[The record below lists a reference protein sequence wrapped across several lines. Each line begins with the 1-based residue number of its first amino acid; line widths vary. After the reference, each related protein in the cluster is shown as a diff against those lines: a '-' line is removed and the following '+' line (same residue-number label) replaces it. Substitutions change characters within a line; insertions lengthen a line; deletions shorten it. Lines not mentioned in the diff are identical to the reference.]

1 MMNAD
6 KTVFSYKS
14 TKKSTLKSLFLS
26 TQTALIIGW
35 FFSLVSIFLASF
47 LPINLA
53 SLKLDYFFFLL
64 LIIFPMGALLFGIQ
78 NKLTNFVI
86 KGDTLSWQNLWKK
99 VKTVRRDEIK
109 TAELNSFGFN
119 KKGWLHLNKTI
130 KIPLQS
136 LPPRQVI
143 EVRAILPL
151 WLPEESL
158 SPELR
163 GYLEEKE
170 RLTKVWQE
178 KESFSLWAQTNRKK
192 AVQKQRIAFA
202 SVIIFLG
209 VVLWLTSI
217 GPFREVATPIYLMG
231 IVLFYV
237 SIVIWGT
244 TRFKRIQVDE
254 RGITYQQG
262 KNELFWRW
270 GEIEVLAIQTN
281 SERLHIWQGP
291 HYKSYSYKRIEAT
304 DMNAVANTIF
314 QQAMIRNIPVAQV

>member
-1 MMNAD
+1 MNAD

-26 TQTALIIGW
+26 TQTTLIIGW
-35 FFSLVSIFLASF
+35 FFSLVTIFLASF
-47 LPINLA
+47 LPRNLV
-53 SLKLDYFFFLL
+53 SLTIDYFFLL
-64 LIIFPMGALLFGIQ
+64 LLIILPIGALLFGIH
-78 NKLTNFVI
+78 NRLTTFVI
-86 KGDTLSWQNLWKK
+86 KGETLSWQHLWKK

-109 TAELNSFGFN
+109 TVEFKSFDFN
-119 KKGWLHLNKTI
+119 KKGCLHLNKTV

-136 LPPRQVI
+136 LPPRKVI

-158 SPELR
+158 SLELR
-163 GYLEEKE
+163 EYLEEKK

-178 KESFSLWAQTNRKK
+178 KESFSLWAQTDKKK
-192 AVQKQRIAFA
+192 AIQKQRIVFA

-209 VVLWLTSI
+209 LVLWLTSI
-217 GPFREVATPIYLMG
+217 GPFREVGTPIFLMG

-237 SIVIWGT
+237 SIVIWAT

-291 HYKSYSYKRIEAT
+291 RYKSYSYSRIEAES
-304 DMNAVANTIF
+304 MNEVANTIF
-314 QQAMIRNIPVAQV
+314 QQAMIRNIPVARV